1 MYFLQY
7 LFFTPSIHINMN
19 EKLHEAFEKL
29 YHKPADN
36 AFFSPGR
43 VNLIGE
49 HIDYNGGLV
58 MPCAITLGTYLL
70 TSPNSDGVFR
80 FKSLNFDDHYDV
92 PLKNGYQ
99 KEDTI
104 WVNYPKGVIQHFLND
119 GKEIQGLDM
128 LYYGNIPIGSGLSS
142 SASIE
147 VVTAFALN
155 YLFNTGYTK
164 LDLVKLS
171 KWVENVFIGLNSGIM
186 DQFAV
191 AFGEKDKAL
200 MLNCETLGYQ
210 AVDSNLGDY
219 VLAIINTNKL
229 RKLAESKYNERVQEC
244 ATALAALQQELNIK
258 NLCDID
264 AVTFNRY
271 QHLITDAT
279 VLKRAWHVIE
289 ENDRVK
295 LAADA
300 LSKNNLAEFGRLM
313 YASHESL
320 RDLYEVSGKELDAVV
335 AYSKTNPNV
344 VGARMTGAGFGGC
357 AIALVKADA
366 FDQFSEGLTAYYTR
380 EIGYAPA
387 VYHSLIGDGVGLLKT
402 TTHA

>member
-1 MYFLQY
+1 MLN
-7 LFFTPSIHINMN
+7 INQ
-19 EKLHEAFEKL
+19 KLHEAFEKL
-29 YHKPADN
+29 YQKPADN

-58 MPCAITLGTYLL
+58 MPCAITFGTYLL
-70 TSPNSDGVFR
+70 ISPNNDGVFR
-80 FKSLNFDDHYDV
+80 FKSLNFDDHYDIQ
-92 PLKNGYQ
+92 LQNEYKKDG
-99 KEDTI
+99 TI
-104 WVNYPKGVIQHFLND
+104 WINYPIGVIQYFLND
-119 GKEIQGLDM
+119 GHGLQGLDM

-155 YLFNTGYTK
+155 YLFNAGYTK
-164 LDLVKLS
+164 LDLVILS
-171 KWVENVFIGLNSGIM
+171 KWVENSFIGLNSGIM

-191 AFGEKDKAL
+191 AFGEENKAL
-200 MLNCETLGYQ
+200 MLNCETLDYK
-210 AVDSNLGDY
+210 AVDSNLGEY
-219 VLAIINTNKL
+219 VLAIINTNKP

-244 ATALAALQQELNIK
+244 ATALTALQQELDIK

-264 AVTFNRY
+264 TATFN
-271 QHLITDAT
+271 QHKHLISDTI
-279 VLKRAWHVIE
+279 VLKRAQHVVE

-313 YASHESL
+313 YASHDSL

-335 AYSKTNPNV
+335 AYSRTNKNV
-344 VGARMTGAGFGGC
+344 AGARMTGAGFGGC
-357 AIALVKADA
+357 AIALVKGDA
-366 FDQFSEGLTAYYTR
+366 FDEFSEEMIAYYTM
-380 EIGYAPA
+380 EVGYAPA
-387 VYHSLIGDGVGLLKT
+387 VYSSLIGDGVGLLKSVT
-402 TTHA
+402 AHA